1 MVCDMLLWLQ
11 LLLCLAI
18 IAYAGYFL
26 SRYGDIIAEKSGI
39 SASWIGLILLSTA
52 TSLPELITGVSSV
65 SFANAPDIAV
75 GDVLGSAVFNLLILV
90 LLDAL
95 FKRETLY
102 SRAAQGH
109 ILSASLG
116 ALLIAFAGFSLLLD
130 HAGMSPALGHVG
142 LYTPFIA
149 LVYLVAMR
157 AVYSYE
163 HRTLSEYTEA
173 STERYPDVTL
183 RSAVKGYMWSAGA
196 VVLAGSWL
204 PFVAKDISEL
214 MGWGQSFVG
223 TLLVAAVTSAPE
235 AAVTLSALR
244 IGAFDMAI
252 ANLLGS
258 NLFNI
263 LILAVDDLFYREGPL
278 LAHVDSSHALTAFT
292 AVMMSA
298 LVVVGLIFRPKKR
311 VVLGLTW
318 VSLGLLMLYVF
329 NSWILFGYAQ

>member
-1 MVCDMLLWLQ
+1 MLIWLQ
-11 LLLCLAI
+11 FLLCLAI
-18 IAYAGYFL
+18 IGYAGYFL
-26 SRYGDIIAEKSGI
+26 SRYGDIIAEKTGV
-39 SASWIGLILLSTA
+39 SATWVGLILLSTA
-52 TSLPELITGVSSV
+52 TSLPELMTGISAVTV
-65 SFANAPDIAV
+65 ADVPNIAV
-75 GDVLGSAVFNLLILV
+75 GDVLGSAVFNLTILV
-90 LLDAL
+90 MLDAL
-95 FKRETLY
+95 YRRESLY

-116 ALLIAFAGFSLLLD
+116 TLLIAFAGFSVLLD
-130 HAGMSPALGHVG
+130 HAGMSPTLWHVG
-142 LYTPFIA
+142 FYSPFIL

-163 HRTLSEYTEA
+163 QRTVSEYTEE
-173 STERYPDVTL
+173 SVERYPEVTL
-183 RSAVKGYMWSAGA
+183 RQAVKGYAQAALA

-204 PFVAKDISEL
+204 PFIAEDISEL

-235 AAVTLSALR
+235 AAVTIAALR
-244 IGAFDMAI
+244 IGALDMAI

-263 LILAVDDLFYREGPL
+263 VILAIDDLFYVKGPL
-278 LAHVDSSHALTAFT
+278 LAAVDASHVLTALT

-298 LVVVGLIFRPKKR
+298 LVTVGLIFRPQGR

-318 VSLGLLMLYVF
+318 VSLGLFMLYVI
-329 NSWILFGYAQ
+329 NSWILFEHAN

>member
-1 MVCDMLLWLQ
+1 MLLWLQ
-11 LLLCLAI
+11 LLICFAI
-18 IAYAGYFL
+18 ICYAGYFL

-52 TSLPELITGVSSV
+52 TSLPELITGISSV

-102 SRAAQGH
+102 SQAAQGH

-130 HAGMSPALGHVG
+130 HAGMSPALGQVG
-142 LYTPFIA
+142 LYTPLIL

-163 HRTLSEYTEA
+163 HRTLSEYTEV

-183 RSAVKGYMWSAGA
+183 QIAIKGYFLAAMA

-204 PFVAKDISEL
+204 PFVAKDISDL

-235 AAVTLSALR
+235 AAVTISALR

-263 LILAVDDLFYREGPL
+263 LILALDDLFYTQGPL
-278 LAHVDSSHALTAFT
+278 LAKVDSSHALTAFT
-292 AVMMSA
+292 AVMMSS

-329 NSWILFGYAQ
+329 NSWILFGHAQ